1 MLAAVDAG
9 VGSAAASRGNP
20 GHRPRR
26 RTAAELP
33 TPASAACE
41 DPPPVPCVMIQP
53 YMASETGND
62 FSAVNAQAS
71 SVIGSVVGS
80 GLAPAA
86 LALYAKVVSASSL
99 DAAAHRLVSAL
110 TADAG
115 FTRASIGLHEHG
127 VTRLLAST
135 GLDLSNPQAE
145 LPQRLL
151 GAMDEAIEQGITLS
165 WPPAPAP
172 LLSSSLSP
180 LPSPAQEV
188 SDPIRIEHQA
198 MQRQTGGVVASVP
211 LGVAGEVFAA
221 VCVERDQGPP
231 LSDAELLRLEQLLVL
246 LAPVLRW
253 MVFGTQPWH
262 QRAWREILQAVS
274 ALRQPQRRV
283 RRRVLALAALLL
295 FFLAVVPLQDDV
307 SGRARIEGA
316 QQRIVSAPTDGYV
329 KTAYV
334 RPGDRVKVGDPL
346 VDLVEG
352 DLQLERGRWTSQI
365 EQHENAYAAAMAK
378 SDRVGASTSM
388 ARIGEAQA
396 QLALVDEQLARG
408 RIRAPFDALVIQGD
422 LSQAVGAPVRQGDT
436 LLTLATT
443 AAFRVIVE
451 IDEGDIARVHPGQA
465 GQLVL
470 SSLPWDRQQLVVERI
485 SPLSRAVEG
494 RNVFEV
500 ETRLATAP
508 GTNAAASPVDLRPG
522 LIGRAELVTGRK
534 PPLWAWT
541 RHLLDRIRLTWWSWL
556 G

>member
-1 MLAAVDAG
+1 
-9 VGSAAASRGNP
+9 
-20 GHRPRR
+20 
-26 RTAAELP
+26 
-33 TPASAACE
+33 
-41 DPPPVPCVMIQP
+41 
-53 YMASETGND
+53 MASDTGNH

-71 SVIGSVVGS
+71 SVTDSE
-80 GLAPAA
+80 LAPAA
-86 LALYAKVVSASSL
+86 LALYAKVVSASTL
-99 DAAAHRLVSAL
+99 DAAAHRLVYAL
-110 TADAG
+110 TSDAG

-145 LPQRLL
+145 LPQRLV

-165 WPPAPAP
+165 WPPAP
-172 LLSSSLSP
+172 LLSSAPQLP
-180 LPSPAQEV
+180 LPSPLPAEEA
-188 SDPIRIEHQA
+188 SDPIRIEQQA
-198 MQRQTGGVVASVP
+198 LQRQTGGVVASVP

-231 LSDAELLRLEQLLVL
+231 LRDEELLRLEQLLVL

-262 QRAWREILQAVS
+262 QRAWREILQAAS

-295 FFLAVVPLQDDV
+295 LFLAVAPLQDDV

-316 QQRIVSAPTDGYV
+316 QQRVVSAPTDGFV

-334 RPGDRVKVGDPL
+334 RPGDRVKAGDAL
-346 VDLVEG
+346 VDLIEG

-422 LSQAVGAPVRQGDT
+422 LTQSVGAPVRQGDT

-443 AAFRVIVE
+443 AAFRVIVD
-451 IDEGDIARVHPGQA
+451 IDEGDIARVHPGQE

-485 SPLSRAVEG
+485 SPLSKAVEG

-508 GTNAAASPVDLRPG
+508 GTNAAASPADLRPG
-522 LIGRAELVTGRK
+522 LIGRAELATGRK

-541 RHLLDRIRLTWWSWL
+541 RHVVDRIRLTWWSWL

>member
-1 MLAAVDAG
+1 MIHRYM
-9 VGSAAASRGNP
+9 GSK
-20 GHRPRR
+20 
-26 RTAAELP
+26 
-33 TPASAACE
+33 
-41 DPPPVPCVMIQP
+41 
-53 YMASETGND
+53 TGSN
-62 FSAVNAQAS
+62 FSVVESPEQAS
-71 SVIGSVVGS
+71 SVDASM
-80 GLAPAA
+80 LAPAA

-115 FTRASIGLHEHG
+115 FSRASIGLHEHG

-145 LPQRLL
+145 LPQRIV
-151 GAMDEAIEQGITLS
+151 GAMDEAIEQGITLG
-165 WPPAPAP
+165 WPPAP
-172 LLSSSLSP
+172 LLSSSSP
-180 LPSPAQEV
+180 LPSPPQEA
-188 SDPIRIEHQA
+188 SDPIRIEQQA
-198 MQRQTGGVVASVP
+198 LQRQTGGVVASVP
-211 LGVAGEVFAA
+211 LGVAGEVFASI
-221 VCVERDQGPP
+221 CVERDQGPP
-231 LSDAELLRLEQLLVL
+231 LNNEELLRLEQLLVL

-253 MVFGTQPWH
+253 MVFGTQPWYR
-262 QRAWREILQAVS
+262 RAWRDLLQAVW

-283 RRRVLALAALLL
+283 RRRVLALAALVLL
-295 FFLAVVPLQDDV
+295 LLALVPLQDDV

-316 QQRIVSAPTDGYV
+316 QQRVVSAPTDGFV

-334 RPGDRVKVGDPL
+334 RPGDRVKAGDPL

-422 LSQAVGAPVRQGDT
+422 LSQAVGAPVKQGDT

-443 AAFRVIVE
+443 AAFRVIVD
-451 IDEGDIARVHPGQA
+451 IDEGDIARVYPGQA

-470 SSLPWDRQQLVVERI
+470 SSLPWDRQDLVVSRI

-500 ETRLATAP
+500 ETRLAAAP
-508 GTNAAASPVDLRPG
+508 DVNAAASAADLRPG
-522 LIGRAELVTGRK
+522 LIGRADLVTGRT
-534 PPLWAWT
+534 PLLWAWT
-541 RHLLDRIRLTWWSWL
+541 RHAVDRIRLTWWSWL

>member
-1 MLAAVDAG
+1 
-9 VGSAAASRGNP
+9 
-20 GHRPRR
+20 
-26 RTAAELP
+26 
-33 TPASAACE
+33 
-41 DPPPVPCVMIQP
+41 MIQSH
-53 YMASETGND
+53 MASEMGID
-62 FSAVNAQAS
+62 FSAVNVPAS
-71 SVIGSVVGS
+71 KVDAS
-80 GLAPAA
+80 GPAPAA
-86 LALYAKVVSASSL
+86 LALYAKVVSASTL

-115 FTRASIGLHEHG
+115 FTRASIGLHEGG

-145 LPQRLL
+145 LPQRLV
-151 GAMDEAIEQGITLS
+151 GAMDEAIEQGIKLS
-165 WPPAPAP
+165 WPPAP
-172 LLSSSLSP
+172 LLSSSS
-180 LPSPAQEV
+180 PSPSQEG
-188 SDPIRIEHQA
+188 SDPIRIEQQA
-198 MQRQTGGVVASVP
+198 LQRQTGGVVVSVP

-221 VCVERDQGPP
+221 VCVERDHGPP
-231 LSDAELLRLEQLLVL
+231 LNDGELLRLEQLLVL

-283 RRRVLALAALLL
+283 RRRVLALAALVLL
-295 FFLAVVPLQDDV
+295 FLAVVPLQDDV

-334 RPGDRVKVGDPL
+334 RPGDRVKAGDAL
-346 VDLVEG
+346 VDLIEG

-422 LSQAVGAPVRQGDT
+422 LTQSVGAPVRQGDT

-443 AAFRVIVE
+443 AAFRVIVD

-470 SSLPWDRQQLVVERI
+470 SSLPWDRQELVVQRI
-485 SPLSRAVEG
+485 SPLSKAVEG

-508 GTNAAASPVDLRPG
+508 GTNAAASRDDLRPG
-522 LIGRAELVTGRK
+522 LIGRAELATGRK

-541 RHLLDRIRLTWWSWL
+541 RHVVDRVRLTWWSWL